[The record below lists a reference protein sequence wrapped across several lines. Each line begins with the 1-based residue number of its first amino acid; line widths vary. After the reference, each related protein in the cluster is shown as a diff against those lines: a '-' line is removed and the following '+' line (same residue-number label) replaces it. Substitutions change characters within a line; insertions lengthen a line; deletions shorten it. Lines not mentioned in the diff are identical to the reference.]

1 VTSVPHSAR
10 LVPAYV
16 ALGSNLDDPRAQVE
30 RAFAALAS
38 LPQTIL
44 VLRSSLYASP
54 PFGPVEQPDF
64 VNAVAG
70 ILTGLEPGQVL
81 YIGDHP
87 TDIRCAEHANRELAG
102 LGRSL
107 RVVSVAALWGLEAGD
122 DRWATTADHRAVTPN
137 EVVEL
142 VERLARDQ
150 D

>member
-1 VTSVPHSAR
+1 
-10 LVPAYV
+10 
-16 ALGSNLDDPRAQVE
+16 VE
-30 RAFAALAS
+30 MAANQETLHVINNI
-38 LPQTIL
+38 QGVIK
-44 VLRSSLYASP
+44 
-54 PFGPVEQPDF
+54 F
-64 VNAVAG
+64 VG
-70 ILTGLEPGQVL
+70 TGEKLTGLEPGQVL